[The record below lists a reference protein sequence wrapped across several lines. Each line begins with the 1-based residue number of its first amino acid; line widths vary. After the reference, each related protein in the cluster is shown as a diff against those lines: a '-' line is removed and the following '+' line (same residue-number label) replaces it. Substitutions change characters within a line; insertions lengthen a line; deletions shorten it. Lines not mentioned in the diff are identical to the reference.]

1 MPSRGSSFYSGDDI
15 AIFTEELPSD
25 RSTDS
30 LSSGCHGSIMATQ
43 AVKDFNITTGALKE
57 ACGLPFATVVQP
69 FARLEHLPLEQ
80 TPTVTEGE
88 LGRCQECYA

>member
-1 MPSRGSSFYSGDDI
+1 MPSRSSSSHSRDDI
-15 AIFTEELPSD
+15 AVHPQKLPSD
-25 RSTDS
+25 RSAD
-30 LSSGCHGSIMATQ
+30 LPAGCHDVIAAQTLN
-43 AVKDFNITTGALKE
+43 DFNITAGALKE